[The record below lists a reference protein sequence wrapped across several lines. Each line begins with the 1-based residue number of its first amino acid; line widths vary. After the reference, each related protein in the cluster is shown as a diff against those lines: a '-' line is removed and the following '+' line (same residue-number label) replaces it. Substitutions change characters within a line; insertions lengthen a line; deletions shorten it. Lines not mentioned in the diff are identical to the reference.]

1 MTTYKCNRPIHPG
14 ELIKKELEC
23 RRLAQTKV
31 ALETGI
37 SYKMLNDILNC
48 RRPVTESTAMLLEA
62 ALGISADLLIGM
74 QCDYNK
80 QKMAEDPSFA
90 ERLKRVRRI
99 AAVL

>member
-1 MTTYKCNRPIHPG
+1 
-14 ELIKKELEC
+14 
-23 RRLAQTKV
+23 
-31 ALETGI
+31 
-37 SYKMLNDILNC
+37 
-48 RRPVTESTAMLLEA
+48 MLLEA

>member
-1 MTTYKCNRPIHPG
+1 MPNRFDFAAV
-14 ELIKKELEC
+14 LY

>member
-1 MTTYKCNRPIHPG
+1 MRQYYN
-14 ELIKKELEC
+14 
-23 RRLAQTKV
+23 
-31 ALETGI
+31 
-37 SYKMLNDILNC
+37 KMLNDILNC